1 MALLNVVSNEQ
12 LDAEE
17 ANRVA
22 IEEEAVEFDTPVL
35 EGIAGHITKCW
46 EAARTAKQTLA
57 RDRILDAQRSRRG
70 EYSLEKLAAIRK
82 VSGGSEEFGRVVSN
96 KCRIAEAWLRDVYL
110 GQVEPAWVLNHTPV
124 PSLTPADKKEVEDTL
139 QKELLEAVA
148 TFGEAPAPQMTQSRK
163 NELLDGVRMRTKEQA
178 RLAVE
183 RMADKMAD
191 QMQQANFNKEW
202 SEFLNDHVTYPAAHI
217 KGPIYRKQLALKWE
231 EVDGKTTPVASEDI
245 VPTFERV
252 DPLRAYPAPGATCPQ
267 DGYWIEHISMN
278 HGELYD
284 LIGVEGFNEVEIRLV
299 LEEAKHGGIINWLGL
314 TDAAQADSDR
324 GDLPYL
330 SPDLEIDALEYY
342 GPVEGSQLIEW
353 GMSKKDIDDADK
365 SYEVTAWLIGAH
377 VIKVQLN
384 PDPLGVRPVY
394 KACWEEIPGE
404 YWGQGLPDGL
414 RDVEGITN
422 AAIRALVNNM
432 GIASGP
438 QVTVN
443 VDRLPPGEDIETMHP
458 WKHWQVSDSQYG
470 SNSPAIDFFQP
481 EMNSAELISVL
492 DKFYQYADDWS
503 LIPRYMGGSD
513 SISGGIGRTASGMSM
528 LFNAANKGLKGVVS
542 NVDNN
547 ILTPMLT
554 ALYSYN
560 MMFEEDESIKG
571 DAQVEARGAVALM
584 QIETLQLRRNEF
596 LQATANEIDSQI
608 VGVEGRSEILREVA
622 KGLEM
627 DVNRIIPPRNT
638 VQAGQQGQPP
648 QQGAEGQTPISEPN
662 QEQLF
667 TGAAVTNNFGNNDM
681 RST

>member
-1 MALLNVVSNEQ
+1 MLNVVSNEQ
-12 LDAEE
+12 LEIEE
-17 ANRVA
+17 QEAA
-22 IEEEAVEFDTPVL
+22 IAEEEATNYSAETLD
-35 EGIAGHITKCW
+35 GIAGHITKAW

-57 RDRILDAQRSRRG
+57 RDRILDAQRSRKG
-70 EYSLEKLAAIRK
+70 EYSLDKLSAIRK
-82 VSGGSEEFGRVVSN
+82 TSGGSEEFGRVVSN

-124 PSLTPADKKEVEDTL
+124 PALTPEDQKEVEDTL
-139 QKELLEAVA
+139 QAELLEAVA
-148 TFGEAPAPQMTQSRK
+148 TFGEAPTPQMTQSRK
-163 NELLDGVRMRTKEQA
+163 NELLDGIRMRSKEQA

-183 RMADKMAD
+183 RMADKMQD
-191 QMQQANFNKEW
+191 QMQESGFHKAW
-202 SEFLNDHVTYPAAHI
+202 SEFLNDHVTYPASHI
-217 KGPIYRKQLALKWE
+217 KGPIYRKQTKLEWR
-231 EVDGKTTPVASEDI
+231 EVDGKFKPVPIEDI
-245 VPTFERV
+245 VPIFERV
-252 DPLRAYPAPGATCPQ
+252 DPLRAYPSPGAVSPQ
-267 DGYWIEHISMN
+267 DGYWIEHISMQT
-278 HGELYD
+278 GELYD
-284 LIGVEGFNEVEIRLV
+284 LIGVDGFNEVEIRMV
-299 LEEAKHGGIINWLGL
+299 LEEAKGGGIINWLGL
-314 TDAAQADSDR
+314 TDAAQADADR

-330 SPDLEIDALEYY
+330 SPDLEVDALEYY
-342 GPVEGSQLIEW
+342 GPVCGQQLLDW
-353 GMSKKDIDDADK
+353 GIPKDEVDDPDK
-365 SYEVTAWLIGAH
+365 DYEVTAWLIGRH

-384 PDPLGVRPVY
+384 PNPLGTRPIY

-438 QVTVN
+438 QVEVN
-443 VDRLPPGEDIETMHP
+443 VDRLPPGEEIESMHP
-458 WKHWQVSDSQYG
+458 WKIWQTQDSQYG
-470 SNSPAIDFFQP
+470 GNSPAVGFFQP
-481 EMNSAELISVL
+481 NMNSSELINVL

-542 NVDNN
+542 NLDNSV
-547 ILTPMLT
+547 LTPMLT
-554 ALYSYN
+554 TLYTYN

-627 DVNRIIPPRNT
+627 DVNRIIPPRSK
-638 VQAGQQGQPP
+638 AP
-648 QQGAEGQTPISEPN
+648 QGAEQALPVPQGPEGQTPISEPN
-662 QEQLF
+662 QDQLF
-667 TGAAVTNNFGNNDM
+667 TGAAVTNNFGNNNM
-681 RST
+681 RSA

>member
-1 MALLNVVSNEQ
+1 MPLLNVVSNEQ
-12 LDAEE
+12 LDAE
-17 ANRVA
+17 AARVA
-22 IEEEAVEFDTPVL
+22 IVEEEASEYSAETL
-35 EGIAGHITKCW
+35 EGIAGHITKAW

-57 RDRILDAQRSRRG
+57 RDRILDAQRSRKG
-70 EYSLEKLAAIRK
+70 EYSLAKLTAIRK

-110 GQVEPAWVLNHTPV
+110 GQVEPAWVLNNTPV
-124 PSLTPADKKEVEDTL
+124 PSLSPDDQKEVEDTL
-139 QKELLEAVA
+139 QQELLDAVA
-148 TFGEAPAPQMTQSRK
+148 TFGEAPTVQMTQSRK
-163 NELLDGVRMRTKEQA
+163 NELLDGIRMRAKEQA

-183 RMADKMAD
+183 RMSDKMAD
-191 QMQQANFNKEW
+191 QMQQTGFHKEW
-202 SEFLNDHVTYPAAHI
+202 AEFLNDYVTYPAAHI
-217 KGPIYRKQLALKWE
+217 KGPIYRRQTKLEWKD
-231 EVDGKTTPVASEDI
+231 VDGKFKPVPVESI
-245 VPTFERV
+245 VPMFERV
-252 DPLRAYPAPGATCPQ
+252 DPLRAYPAPGSVGPQ
-267 DGYWIEHISMN
+267 DGYWIEHISMQE
-278 HGELYD
+278 GELYD

-299 LEEAKHGGIINWLGL
+299 LEEAKDGGIVNWLGL
-314 TDAAQADSDR
+314 TDAAQADADR

-330 SPDLEIDALEYY
+330 SPHVDIDAIEYY
-342 GPVEGSQLIEW
+342 GPVNGQQLLDW
-353 GMSKKDIDDADK
+353 GVPKDEVDDADA
-365 SYEVTAWLIGAH
+365 SYEVTAWLIGRH

-384 PDPLGVRPVY
+384 PNPLGTRPVY

-438 QVTVN
+438 QTEVN
-443 VDRLPPGEDIETMHP
+443 VDRLPPGEDIESMYP
-458 WKHWQVSDSQYG
+458 WKIWQTQDSQF
-470 SNSPAIDFFQP
+470 SSTSPAVSFFQP
-481 EMNSAELISVL
+481 DMNSAELISVL

-547 ILTPMLT
+547 VLTPMLT
-554 ALYSYN
+554 ALYTYN

-596 LQATANEIDSQI
+596 LQATANDIDSQI
-608 VGVEGRSEILREVA
+608 VGVEGRAEILREVA

-627 DVNRIIPPRNT
+627 DVNRIIPPRSQ
-638 VQAGQQGQPP
+638 VPPGQPAA
-648 QQGAEGQTPISEPN
+648 QGAGGQAAISAPN
-662 QEQLF
+662 QDQLA
-667 TGAAVTNNFGNNDM
+667 TGAAVTNNFGNNNL

>member
-1 MALLNVVSNEQ
+1 MAILNVVTNAQ

-17 ANRVA
+17 AEA
-22 IEEEAVEFDTPVL
+22 LAAEEEAREYDEPVL
-35 EGIAGHITKCW
+35 EGIAGHITKAW

-57 RDRILDAQRSRRG
+57 KDRILDAQRSRRG
-70 EYSLEKLAAIRK
+70 EYSVDKLNAIRQA
-82 VSGGSEEFGRVVSN
+82 SGGSEEFGRIVSN

-124 PSLTPADKKEVEDTL
+124 PDLTPAEQSEVEETL
-139 QKELLEAVA
+139 QQELLEAVA
-148 TFGEAPAPQMTQSRK
+148 TFGKAPPPELTQSRK
-163 NELLDGVRMRTKEQA
+163 NELLDGIRMRSKEQA

-191 QMQQANFNKEW
+191 QMQQADFNAEFA
-202 SEFLNDHVTYPAAHI
+202 EFLNDYVTYPAAHI
-217 KGPIYRKQLALKWE
+217 KGPIYRKQTHLKWTD
-231 EVDGKTTPVASEDI
+231 VGTRTTPTPTETI

-252 DPLRAYPAPGATCPQ
+252 DPLRAYPSPGSTCPQ

-278 HGELYD
+278 KGELYD
-284 LIGVEGFNEVEIRLV
+284 LIGVEGFSEEHIRMV
-299 LEEAKHGGIINWLGL
+299 LAEAEGGGMVNWLGL
-314 TDAAQADSDR
+314 TDAGQADSDR

-330 SPDLEIDALEYY
+330 APDMEIDALEYY
-342 GPVEGSQLIEW
+342 GPISGKDLLMW
-353 GMSKKDIDDADK
+353 GVPKDEIDDEDR
-365 SYEVTAWLIGAH
+365 SYEVTAWLIGRH

-384 PDPLGVRPVY
+384 PDPLGQRPIY
-394 KACWEEIPGE
+394 KACWEEVPGE

-438 QVTVN
+438 QVEVN
-443 VDRLPPGEDIETMHP
+443 TDRLPPGEDIESMHP
-458 WKHWQVSDSQYG
+458 WKIWQTQDSQY
-470 SNSPAIDFFQP
+470 SSASPAITFFQP
-481 EMNSAELISVL
+481 NMNSSELLTVL

-513 SISGGIGRTASGMSM
+513 NISGGVGRTASGMSM
-528 LFNAANKGLKGVVS
+528 LFNAANKGLKGVVA

-547 ILTPMLT
+547 VITPMLN
-554 ALYSYN
+554 ALYTYN
-560 MMFEEDESIKG
+560 MMFEDDEGIKG

-608 VGVEGRSEILREVA
+608 VGIDGRAEILREVA

-627 DVNRIIPPRNT
+627 DVNRIIPPRNA
-638 VQAGQQGQPP
+638 VAPQQGQPA
-648 QQGAEGQTPISEPN
+648 QQGVEGQTPISEPN

-667 TGAAVTNNFGNNDM
+667 TGAAVTNNFGNNSM